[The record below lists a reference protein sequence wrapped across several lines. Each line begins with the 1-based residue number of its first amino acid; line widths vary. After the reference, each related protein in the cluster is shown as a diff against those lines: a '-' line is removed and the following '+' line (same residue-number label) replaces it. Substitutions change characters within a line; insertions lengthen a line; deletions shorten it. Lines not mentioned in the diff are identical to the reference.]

1 MAFGFSSEK
10 NNIKMSCRSNKK
22 TGEVMCTGK
31 RGDESATV
39 YGKMGEDG
47 FFRIKDFDGD
57 MEIVREIEDE
67 MLERTKQI
75 KTSAGL
81 SND

>member
-1 MAFGFSSEK
+1 MALFNKGDNQVE
-10 NNIKMSCRSNKK
+10 MSCRSNKK
-22 TGEVMCTGK
+22 TGEVVCHGK
-31 RGDESATV
+31 RGEKPATV

-47 FFRIKDFDGD
+47 YFRIKDFDGD
-57 MEIVREIEDE
+57 MDLVREIEDE